1 MASVRN
7 FPWKKVPFY
16 ILAQLLGG
24 ICGAGIVYANYY
36 HAINLYEGGAGIRT
50 ISGTG
55 DLFGTYAVCFVTSQL
70 KFRLIMIEGGL
81 HDFCLLLLCRG
92 QFHSISCILHGL
104 TCI

>member
-7 FPWKKVPFY
+7 FPWKKVPCY

-36 HAINLYEGGAGIRT
+36 HAINVYEGGPGNRT

-55 DLFGTYAVCFVTSQL
+55 DLFGTYAVCSAIPDCVF
-70 KFRLIMIEGGL
+70 G
-81 HDFCLLLLCRG
+81 
-92 QFHSISCILHGL
+92 
-104 TCI
+104 